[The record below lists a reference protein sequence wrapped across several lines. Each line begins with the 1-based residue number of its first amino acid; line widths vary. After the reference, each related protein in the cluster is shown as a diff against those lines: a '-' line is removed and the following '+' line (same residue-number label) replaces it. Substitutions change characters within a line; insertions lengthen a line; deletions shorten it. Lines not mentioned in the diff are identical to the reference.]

1 MRNLR
6 RADDMPLY
14 GKITRVR
21 KGRYE
26 IIIKFVASKRVL
38 HKEQLSLPTREAV
51 QRFFVREFPTL
62 TWGEPKYP
70 KPRIKI
76 IASERSIRKR
86 VSKPKKKKVT
96 RKGKP
101 TTPKDRKPRKKKP
114 DDKERLQRTRAAT
127 RHR

>member
-6 RADDMPLY
+6 VVRRGDDMPLY
-14 GKITRVR
+14 GKLTRVR

-26 IIIKFVASKRVL
+26 VIIKFVASKRVL

-51 QRFFVREFPTL
+51 QRFYLREFPTL

-70 KPRIKI
+70 KPKAKR
-76 IASERSIRKR
+76 AVSRKR
-86 VSKPKKKKVT
+86 T
-96 RKGKP
+96 KP
-101 TTPKDRKPRKKKP
+101 TKERKKKP
-114 DDKERLQRTRAAT
+114 NDEKRLQRTGATT